1 MKAPKIT
8 YFLGNS
14 EIVSYAY
21 NYVRIYF
28 FMLHEIIA
36 TILPYKME
44 TRVHCVIIIEL
55 FLVSLQMSL
64 KKRDKVEQ
72 RVLTLVHTVWIK
84 KNMLPSLCQWSCITL
99 LQDRFKFRAHSG
111 PENLKMSKQK
121 NSWNQITPKRFSWN
135 CIFGSFKLFPSSK
148 IDFWPIFR

>member
-72 RVLTLVHTVWIK
+72 RVLTLV
-84 KNMLPSLCQWSCITL
+84 L
-99 LQDRFKFRAHSG
+99 SG
-111 PENLKMSKQK
+111 
-121 NSWNQITPKRFSWN
+121 
-135 CIFGSFKLFPSSK
+135 
-148 IDFWPIFR
+148 